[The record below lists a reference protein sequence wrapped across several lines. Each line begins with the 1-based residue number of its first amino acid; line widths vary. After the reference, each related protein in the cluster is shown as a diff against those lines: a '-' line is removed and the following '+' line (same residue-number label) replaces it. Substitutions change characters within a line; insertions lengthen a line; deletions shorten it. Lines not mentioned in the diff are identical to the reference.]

1 MSEKDRDKTLSEA
14 RALEAS
20 GQLKSAAQLYLRV
33 GAVQEAARL
42 LSGTGRHKDAGNLI
56 LSKLGLKKIEK
67 NKMSQA
73 QRKLL
78 FLAATY
84 LSKGGE
90 KVQAVELFLAIDER
104 SRAADVLER
113 SGDFAGAER
122 VRSGHSATEKAA
134 AHPEG
139 MKIHAIGGAAA
150 SLKQAVKLEKDGKKE
165 SAIKVYVKL
174 KKFGEAAR
182 IIKSLGK
189 VADAANM
196 YAEAGMPYEAAVC
209 YLEIGDTGKSLDNLI
224 RVPRSNKQRYRK
236 AAAHAVSLACDLNVL
251 SFRLEHFLTEFIASG
266 PVDAREFDTFY
277 NLGILYERH
286 NLMENAQEALKKL
299 IAIDPNYRDA
309 KAKLNE
315 YIDQAAAS
323 PAVYERIRDQEASFR
338 GERRV
343 GASAPKS
350 GHVEELPPLPELP
363 KLPNLPDLSAPAPQA
378 SAPNAAAGAT
388 LAMAPVSPDGVSV
401 AQPAEQAGSVD
412 SQPADQS
419 NGFVVGNTIEGRY
432 LLEAKIGE
440 GGMAMV
446 FKAQD
451 LELDDFVALKVFLQK
466 VIDPKMQS
474 ESLARF
480 TQELKLSRRLTHTNI
495 IRLYDIG
502 LCHGHRYLSMELLE
516 GEVLENV
523 LSAPIGFARGIAYL
537 VQTCA
542 GLQVAHDQGV
552 IHRDI
557 KPDNLFVTEEDIVK
571 VMDFGIAKN
580 TFVSGMTMEGVTA
593 GTPEYMAPEQISNFS
608 EVTACADLYSL
619 GLIAYRMFTGVLPF
633 EHEELMPLLMM
644 HLNEVPR
651 PPREI
656 NPDIPEGLEQIIL
669 RLLEKKPENRYN
681 TCRELANELQ
691 RLRKQFRR

>member
-1 MSEKDRDKTLSEA
+1 MSDKDRDKLVSQA
-14 RALEAS
+14 RSLEAN
-20 GQLKSAAQLYLRV
+20 GQMKSAAQLYLRA

-42 LSGTGRHKDAGNLI
+42 ISSTGRHKDAGNLI
-56 LSKLGLKKIEK
+56 LSTLKLKKIEK
-67 NKMSQA
+67 SKMSQA

-90 KVQAVELFLAIDER
+90 TQHAVELFVAIGER
-104 SRAADVLER
+104 SRAADILER
-113 SGDFAGAER
+113 AGDFVNAER
-122 VRSGHSATEKAA
+122 VRSGQSVMDKAV

-139 MKIHAIGGAAA
+139 MNIHAVGGAAA
-150 SLKQAVKLEKDGKKE
+150 SLKQAVKLEQSGKKE

-174 KKFGEAAR
+174 KKFGDAAR
-182 IIKSLGK
+182 LLQSLGK
-189 VADAANM
+189 VSDAANM
-196 YAEAGMPYEAAVC
+196 YAEAGMPYEAAMC
-209 YLEIGDTGKSLDNLI
+209 YLEVGDTGKSLENLI

-236 AAAHAVSLACDLNVL
+236 AAAQAVSLACELNVL

-266 PVDAREFDTFY
+266 PVDAREFETFY
-277 NLGILYERH
+277 NLGTLYEGH

-299 IAIDPNYRDA
+299 IAVDPQYRDA
-309 KAKLNE
+309 KAKLE
-315 YIDQAAAS
+315 EFTRQATGS

-343 GASAPKS
+343 GASAPKPEP
-350 GHVEELPPLPELP
+350 GKALPSLPGLP
-363 KLPNLPDLSAPAPQA
+363 DLPDLSPPAAAPP
-378 SAPNAAAGAT
+378 SNVGAGAT
-388 LAMAPVSPDGVSV
+388 LAMSSVSQDEGSMGQPPVQDSSTHID
-401 AQPAEQAGSVD
+401 PANQNV
-412 SQPADQS
+412 
-419 NGFVVGNTIEGRY
+419 GFVAGNTIENRY

-446 FKAQD
+446 FKAKD
-451 LELDDFVALKVFLQK
+451 LELDEYVALKVFLQR
-466 VIDPKMQS
+466 VTDPGRQS

-480 TQELKLSRRLTHTNI
+480 KQELKLSRRLTHANI

-502 LCHGHRYLSMELLE
+502 IYHGHRYLSMELLE
-516 GEVLENV
+516 GEVLENILV
-523 LSAPIGFARGIAYL
+523 EPIGFARGIAYL
-537 VQTCA
+537 VQACA
-542 GLQVAHDQGV
+542 GLQVAHDQGI

-557 KPDNLFVTEEDIVK
+557 KPDNLFVTDEEILK

-608 EVTACADLYSL
+608 EVTASADLYSM
-619 GLIAYRMFTGVLPF
+619 GLIAYRMFTGTLPF

-651 PPREI
+651 PPREL
-656 NPDIPEGLEQIIL
+656 NPAIPEELEQIIL
-669 RLLEKKPENRYN
+669 RLIEKKPENRPQ
-681 TCRELANELQ
+681 TCRELAAELQ
-691 RLRKQFRR
+691 RLRAKFRR

>member
-1 MSEKDRDKTLSEA
+1 MSERDRDETLSEA

-20 GQLKSAAQLYLRV
+20 GQLKSAAQLYLRA

-42 LSGTGRHKDAGNLI
+42 LSSTGRHKDAGNLI
-56 LSKLGLKKIEK
+56 LSKLGLEKIEK
-67 NKMSQA
+67 NRISQA

-90 KVQAVELFLAIDER
+90 TAQAAELFLVIDER
-104 SRAADVLER
+104 SRAVNILER
-113 SGDFAGAER
+113 AGDFAGAER
-122 VRSGHSATEKAA
+122 VRSGHSAMEKAA

-174 KKFGEAAR
+174 KKFGDAAR
-182 IIKSLGK
+182 ILKSLGK
-189 VADAANM
+189 VSDAANM

-236 AAAHAVSLACDLNVL
+236 AAAHAVSLACELNVL

-266 PVDAREFDTFY
+266 PVDTREFETFY

-286 NLMENAQEALKKL
+286 DLMENAQEALKKL
-299 IAIDPNYRDA
+299 IAVDPSYRDA
-309 KAKLNE
+309 KAKLDAFIN
-315 YIDQAAAS
+315 QAAAS
-323 PAVYERIRDQEASFR
+323 PAVYERIRVQEASFR

-343 GASAPKS
+343 GATAPKS
-350 GHVEELPPLPELP
+350 GHVEGLPPLPELP
-363 KLPNLPDLSAPAPQA
+363 NLPDLSPPEA
-378 SAPNAAAGAT
+378 SAPNAASGAT
-388 LAMAPVSPDGVSV
+388 LAMSPVSPDGAS
-401 AQPAEQAGSVD
+401 AGQRIGQAGLVD
-412 SQPADQS
+412 SQLVDQS
-419 NGFVVGNTIEGRY
+419 NGFVAGNTIEGRY

-446 FKAQD
+446 FKAKD

-480 TQELKLSRRLTHTNI
+480 KQELKLSRRITHSNI

-502 LCHGHRYLSMELLE
+502 MCHGHRYLSMELLE
-516 GEVLENV
+516 GEVLEDI
-523 LSAPIGFARGIAYL
+523 LAEPIGFARGIAYL
-537 VQTCA
+537 IQACA
-542 GLQVAHDQGV
+542 GLQVAHDQGI
-552 IHRDI
+552 IHRDV

-580 TFVSGMTMEGVTA
+580 TFVSGMTMEGMTA

-644 HLNEVPR
+644 HLNQAPR

-669 RLLEKKPENRYN
+669 RLMEKKPENRYHS
-681 TCRELANELQ
+681 CRELANDFQ
-691 RLRKQFRR
+691 YLRKQFRR